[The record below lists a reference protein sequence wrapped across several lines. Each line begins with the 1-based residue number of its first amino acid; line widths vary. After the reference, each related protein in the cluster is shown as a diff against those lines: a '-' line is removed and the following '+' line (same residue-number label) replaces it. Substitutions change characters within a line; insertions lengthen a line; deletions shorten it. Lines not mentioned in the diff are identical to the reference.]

1 MFLWRI
7 TVLAGFILSPYLTHK
22 QPLQETLAI
31 LALTFAFGGLLCMV
45 FAMLRRE
52 PFAKGSLNG
61 WDEALVFVAISRLA
75 HAAAHVQA

>member
-7 TVLAGFILSPYLTHK
+7 AILAGFILSPCLIHK
-22 QPLQETLAI
+22 QPLQETLA
-31 LALTFAFGGLLCMV
+31 LFALTFAFVGLLCMV

-75 HAAAHVQA
+75 HAATHVQA